1 MFVDPT
7 SGTDARRLPPAIA
20 DYRVVRA
27 LGAGSHGTCYLAVP
41 PDRLQLNVEHVALKV
56 FSNPCGEDAFHRGV
70 RELRSFAAVRSPHL
84 VHLYEAALGDLFM
97 YAMDYF
103 PGGSMAVPS
112 MPLQRDHALAV
123 LESAAR
129 GAHDMHEAG
138 LVHSDIK
145 PANVLIAGG
154 DRVGTAGSTA
164 GVGPTAGVLSAL
176 GLARAITAATAVSG
190 IGSSASL
197 EYADP
202 DTLVGQAPSRAT
214 DIWALGAT
222 IHRTLTGEGLYGELP
237 DMQPLVAIRT
247 VQSTKPK
254 ISPTLSPA
262 ERDLVSECL
271 APHGDRFRTAA
282 ELADRISEVRQT
294 APR

>member
-20 DYRVVRA
+20 DYRTVRA

-41 PDRLQLNVEHVALKV
+41 PARLQLDVEHVALKV

-103 PGGSMAVPS
+103 PGGSMAAPS
-112 MPLQRDHALAV
+112 MPLQRDQALAV
-123 LESAAR
+123 LECAAR

-154 DRVGTAGSTA
+154 DRAGTTA
-164 GVGPTAGVLSAL
+164 SPAGVLSDL
-176 GLARAITAATAVSG
+176 GLARVITAATAVSG

-202 DTLVGQAPSRAT
+202 DTLVGQTPSRAT

-247 VQSTKPK
+247 VQSTKPR
-254 ISPTLSPA
+254 ISRTLSPA

-271 APHGDRFRTAA
+271 APHSDRFRTAA
-282 ELADRISEVRQT
+282 ELADRISEVRRT

>member
-154 DRVGTAGSTA
+154 RSRRHYWVNCRSGANCRRLVRSRSGPGDHRGDSGQWHRFVRVARICRPGHAGRPSTFA
-164 GVGPTAGVLSAL
+164 RNGHL
-176 GLARAITAATAVSG
+176 GSG
-190 IGSSASL
+190 GN
-197 EYADP
+197 DP
-202 DTLVGQAPSRAT
+202 
-214 DIWALGAT
+214 
-222 IHRTLTGEGLYGELP
+222 
-237 DMQPLVAIRT
+237 
-247 VQSTKPK
+247 
-254 ISPTLSPA
+254 
-262 ERDLVSECL
+262 
-271 APHGDRFRTAA
+271 PH
-282 ELADRISEVRQT
+282 ADR
-294 APR
+294 

>member
-1 MFVDPT
+1 MFVDPA

-20 DYRVVRA
+20 DYRIVRA
-27 LGAGSHGTCYLAVP
+27 LGVGSHGACYLATP
-41 PDRLQLNVEHVALKV
+41 PARLGLDLEHVALKV

-70 RELRSFAAVRSPHL
+70 RELRSFVAVRSPYL
-84 VHLYEAALGDLFM
+84 VRLYEAALGDLFM

-103 PGGSMAVPS
+103 SGGSMAAPA

-138 LVHSDIK
+138 LVHADIK
-145 PANVLIAGG
+145 PANVLIAAVDGQG
-154 DRVGTAGSTA
+154 AGQTPA
-164 GVGPTAGVLSAL
+164 GALSDL
-176 GLARAITAATAVSG
+176 GLARVITAATAVSG

-202 DTLVGQAPSRAT
+202 DTLVGQTPSRAT

-254 ISPTLSPA
+254 ISTALSPA
-262 ERDLVSECL
+262 ERTLVSECL
-271 APHGDRFRTAA
+271 APHSDRFRTAA
-282 ELADRISEVRQT
+282 ELADRIAEVRT
-294 APR
+294 A